1 MKALMN
7 RSWITTMALLCIWT
21 PTLFAED
28 MQTGT
33 DPVVTTETAIDA
45 SPLGY
50 VTPWARFG
58 DGYTEGLV
66 DALIPLS
73 YSAESGT
80 LIFANVRSAFND
92 VSEEEFNLGLGIR
105 QNLVGTN
112 TILGANIFYDSRWTE
127 PGSQFNQL
135 GLGAEMLST
144 WIDARINGYF
154 PENSK
159 ELTDTFEEEYL
170 ISSTTRTSIEGFA
183 TGNTIFERT
192 NRVTTNTFQ
201 TDTFN
206 VYDVPLEGF
215 DAEIGFKLP
224 SPADWLETRI
234 FGGYY
239 FFEPTWEGNIQ
250 SDNEIEGFKGRAE
263 FRIHDNFVLDGEV
276 FEDDRLFG
284 SDYIVSA
291 KLRLPFDIT
300 ALSRGENPFAAKEVP
315 DDDIFHRMSDM
326 VIRDPH
332 IQIRSQATVSST
344 TSSQTSSSTTNSVV
358 LEDVIFVDGDNVADP
373 EENGT
378 FENPFDL
385 INEGVATS
393 AATENPNVFV
403 DGADTNYT
411 ENVVVVE
418 DINLYGAGAFFG
430 NGTNPGDGRTP
441 VWQSAGTEPFL
452 LTLGGVENALV
463 TGFTFDGSGGAP
475 SLGGVLVADS
485 GNVTI
490 TNNTFR
496 RLPIGVGA
504 TNMGGGPA
512 PVFDVKVTSNV
523 FEDNILAVGGAFSD
537 TGMFQ
542 VSNNQIRNNT
552 LGVLGL
558 SIDTMDTTDV
568 LISNNSITSNEPLD
582 VFDIQAVAEVV
593 DNFFGPL
600 PPDAELPLPMIG
612 GITVA
617 AINGN
622 MNADILNNTV
632 QGGLLG
638 ITALN
643 LNLGGPDNNLNLN
656 ISGNTVV
663 GGGLVDV
670 LDLALTT
677 VFPIPGASDFLDDLP
692 FDPGLA
698 GITALSIGEG
708 ALMNEAVI
716 SNNEVQDTFLG
727 ITLVAAGDGEAK
739 NAAIENNELTD
750 NLLGITGI
758 GLLDG
763 DLSELSISN
772 NRVDGGGTAVLANV
786 LEGLLGPIPFDV
798 PDFTLGGI
806 TLAGINTDFMN
817 DITIENNLV
826 KDHVLGI
833 SALGFSD
840 LSMNNLDISRNTL
853 EDNFAGILV
862 YGNGSDVR
870 INNLTISA
878 NNVSGAGT
886 AFLGNLLG
894 SPIPVPEWGLAGIS
908 VVSVD
913 GSVFNDA
920 IVTENTVTD
929 HLFAINAIGLD
940 GNIRRMVITSNDLLE
955 NFHGVLILG
964 WDADMRA
971 PVVSQN
977 RITGV
982 GTGYISSL
990 IGVPSFPDWGL
1001 GGVTLVGV
1009 DGANLSS
1016 FQVTNNTISDQL
1028 LGVSAV
1034 AVGADLRKGIVS
1046 GNEIEYG
1053 LLGVGAAV
1061 FDGGAANKLT
1071 VSGNLLT
1078 GTGANVA
1085 GGVPAGFIPLDL
1097 FTDKAAVGVGIFSV
1111 DGNSRDT
1118 TVIGNTID
1126 NNEVGILVYEE
1137 PAGNTNNLDIDP
1149 NIFSNNEDD
1158 VIP

>member
-21 PTLFAED
+21 STLFAED

-250 SDNEIEGFKGRAE
+250 ADNEIEGFKGRAE

-344 TSSQTSSSTTNSVV
+344 TSSQTSRSISDEVV

-430 NGTNPGDGRTP
+430 NGTNPGDGRIP
-441 VWQSAGTEPFL
+441 IWQSGGGGQFM
-452 LTLGGVENALV
+452 LTLNGVDNALV
-463 TGFTFDGSGGAP
+463 NGFIFDGSAGGI
-475 SLGGVLVADS
+475 GGILTS
-485 GNVTI
+485 ESRNVTI
-490 TNNTFR
+490 TGNTFR

-504 TNMGGGPA
+504 TYMSGGSSPK
-512 PVFDVKVTSNV
+512 FNLKVVNNT
-523 FEDNILAVGGAFSD
+523 FEDNILAVGGAFSSAG
-537 TGMFQ
+537 TFQ
-542 VSNNQIRNNT
+542 VSNNVIENNL

-558 SIDTMDTTDV
+558 SINTPEFTDV

-677 VFPIPGASDFLDDLP
+677 VFPIPGASDFLDDLS
-692 FDPGLA
+692 FDAGLA
-698 GITALSIGEG
+698 GISVLSIGEG
-708 ALMNEAVI
+708 AKINNAII
-716 SNNEVQDTFLG
+716 SENRIQDTFLG
-727 ITLVAAGDGEAK
+727 LNLVAAEEGRLARADVNG
-739 NAAIENNELTD
+739 NILTD
-750 NLLGITGI
+750 NLLGITALGLFDGI
-758 GLLDG
+758 LNKLT
-763 DLSELSISN
+763 ITN
-772 NRVDGGGTAVLANV
+772 NIVDGGGTRTLA
-786 LEGLLGPIPFDV
+786 GALGFEPSDV
-798 PDFTLGGI
+798 PDFALAGI
-806 TLAGINTDFMN
+806 TLAGIDTDKMKE
-817 DITIENNLV
+817 ITVENNTV
-826 KDHVLGI
+826 VDYVLGI
-833 SALGFSD
+833 SALGFGPVDMSD
-840 LSMNNLDISRNTL
+840 LRIANNELD
-853 EDNFAGILV
+853 DNFLGVLV
-862 YGNGSDVR
+862 YGNGSDVEMR
-870 INNLTISA
+870 DSVITGNTISG
-878 NNVSGAGT
+878 SGSQFVADLVGPLFRLPPGT
-886 AFLGNLLG
+886 
-894 SPIPVPEWGLAGIS
+894 PVPDVGLAGIA

-913 GSVFNDA
+913 DA
-920 IVTENTVTD
+920 RLNR
-929 HLFAINAIGLD
+929 F
-940 GNIRRMVITSNDLLE
+940 
-955 NFHGVLILG
+955 
-964 WDADMRA
+964 
-971 PVVSQN
+971 VVSDN
-977 RITGV
+977 I
-982 GTGYISSL
+982 ISEQL
-990 IGVPSFPDWGL
+990 IGVAGVALLDGKINNSVITGNTIDYGVLGIGVGGFL
-1001 GGVTLVGV
+1001 GG
-1009 DGANLSS
+1009 DAQSM
-1016 FQVTNNTISDQL
+1016 TI
-1028 LGVSAV
+1028 A
-1034 AVGADLRKGIVS
+1034 
-1046 GNEIEYG
+1046 GNELNGIGMDILGGYG
-1053 LLGVGAAV
+1053 L
-1061 FDGGAANKLT
+1061 FD
-1071 VSGNLLT
+1071 VE
-1078 GTGANVA
+1078 
-1085 GGVPAGFIPLDL
+1085 L
-1097 FTDKAAVGVGIFSV
+1097 FTEKAAVGIGVFAV
-1111 DGNSRDT
+1111 DGRAEDA
-1118 TVIGNTID
+1118 TVTGNTVN
-1126 NNEVGILVYEE
+1126 NNEIGILVLEE
-1137 PAGNTNNLDIDP
+1137 GSGDASGATVTTNSFD
-1149 NIFSNNEDD
+1149 SNGVDK
-1158 VIP
+1158 VLYP